1 MRKRGNSNHH
11 CHARNCKLKVPPE
24 MLMCKRHW
32 FMVPMPIRNRVWK
45 HYRKGQCDDMRPSEE
60 WLEAAND
67 AIAAVY
73 KAERARAI
81 RKRDEE
87 EE

>member
-1 MRKRGNSNHH
+1 
-11 CHARNCKLKVPPE
+11 
-24 MLMCKRHW
+24 MCKRHW
-32 FMVPMPIRNRVWK
+32 FMVPMLIRHRIWK
-45 HYRKGQCDDMRPSEE
+45 HYRKGQCDDMRPSKE
-60 WLEAAND
+60 WHEAAKD

-73 KAERARAI
+73 KAERVRAM